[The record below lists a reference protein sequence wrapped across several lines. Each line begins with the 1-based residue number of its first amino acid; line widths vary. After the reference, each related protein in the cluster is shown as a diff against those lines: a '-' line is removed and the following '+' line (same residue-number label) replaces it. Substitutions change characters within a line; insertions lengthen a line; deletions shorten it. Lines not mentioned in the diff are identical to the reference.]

1 MNANDAA
8 LGEPFEAH
16 VEHRGDATVLRMTGV
31 LGSESE
37 GRFVHRL
44 NQLDFE
50 RGRRVVADLEGL
62 TFIDSAGLRL
72 ILEARARCEREGLGF
87 AIVPG
92 KGQVRRA
99 FELAGLDQQL
109 DAVDGVI

>member
-1 MNANDAA
+1 MEARDAA

-16 VEHRGDATVLRMTGV
+16 VEHREDAIVLRLTGV

-37 GRFVHRL
+37 DRFMRGL
-44 NQLDFE
+44 DQLGFDH
-50 RGRRVVADLEGL
+50 GRRVVADLEGL

-72 ILEARARCEREGLGF
+72 ILETRARCEREGLGF

-92 KGQVRRA
+92 KGQVARA
-99 FELAGLDQQL
+99 FEIAGLAEQL
-109 DAVDGVI
+109 DTVDGVG